1 VNGKHGL
8 LAKKFKDEVDNNI
21 NILMERQF
29 AKKMPKMI
37 GSEIF
42 NFLGFVD
49 SFKKDNV
56 HKK

>member
-1 VNGKHGL
+1 
-8 LAKKFKDEVDNNI
+8 
-21 NILMERQF
+21 MERQF